1 MDNGW
6 TWVIKRENDDIIRN
20 LLHVL
25 KLFEEGMDH
34 GGSWSDIDSAT
45 SALRDAM
52 EEIPFRKPLP
62 WE

>member
-1 MDNGW
+1 MTMD
-6 TWVIKRENDDIIRN
+6 KRENDDIIRN

-25 KLFEEGMDH
+25 ELFEKGMDN

>member
-1 MDNGW
+1 MEN
-6 TWVIKRENDDIIRN
+6 KRENDDIIRN

-25 KLFEEGMDH
+25 DLFEKGMDN
-34 GGSWSDIDSAT
+34 GGSWPDISFAT